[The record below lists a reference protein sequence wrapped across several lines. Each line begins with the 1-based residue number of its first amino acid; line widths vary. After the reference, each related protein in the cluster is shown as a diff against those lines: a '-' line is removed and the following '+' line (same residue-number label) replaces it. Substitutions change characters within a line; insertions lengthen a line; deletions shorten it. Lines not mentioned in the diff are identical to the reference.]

1 MKCWRRSPGWRGP
14 EAAIEAMLADP
25 QIEFLTL
32 RNAEAGCFIARVER
46 RQADD
51 DWAI

>member
-1 MKCWRRSPGWRGP
+1 
-14 EAAIEAMLADP
+14 MLADP